1 MIVGM
6 TGALDVTLCISS
18 VAGFDVESSP
28 HINSAYPIN
37 PNVLQSSRKS
47 GSNVKF
53 IH

>member
-1 MIVGM
+1 MIVGV
-6 TGALDVTLCISS
+6 TGTVDVTLCINS
-18 VAGFDVESSP
+18 VARFDVESSP

-37 PNVLQSSRKS
+37 PNVLLSSRKS